1 MLRKRA
7 KLTADCSFKLDSNG
21 HLKQSFDLF
30 KLKHTFEI
38 IAKGRKKEEGR
49 RQKSYQIR
57 LNSHRMVKLG
67 VLRSQETV
75 LRRRKNYK
83 DEGSYDD

>member
-1 MLRKRA
+1 MQQSLIEEELKELIHCLIRA
-7 KLTADCSFKLDSNG
+7 L
-21 HLKQSFDLF
+21 
-30 KLKHTFEI
+30 
-38 IAKGRKKEEGR
+38 
-49 RQKSYQIR
+49 YQIR